1 MIAAT
6 MMVVVAMV
14 MVMVMI
20 IPLDSLL
27 LPPPTANQDQI
38 SGGREPPWRGEN
50 SWERGTLPSPPSV
63 SSLLAL
69 NHLDL
74 LAVVGRGG
82 RRKGGEERCQAK
94 GQGWRTWESGGK
106 TLYRYP

>member
-6 MMVVVAMV
+6 MMVVAA

-27 LPPPTANQDQI
+27 PPPPTVNQGQI
-38 SGGREPPWRGEN
+38 RGGREPPWRGEN

-74 LAVVGRGG
+74 LAAVGRGG

>member
-6 MMVVVAMV
+6 MMVVVA